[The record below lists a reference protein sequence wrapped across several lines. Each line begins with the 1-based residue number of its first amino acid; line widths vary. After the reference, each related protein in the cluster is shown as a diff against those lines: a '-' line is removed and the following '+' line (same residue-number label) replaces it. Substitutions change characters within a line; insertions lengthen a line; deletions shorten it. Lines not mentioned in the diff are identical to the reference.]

1 MRRARHHLIRIAVIA
16 AVMSVTYASAASL
29 NLAPVSLGAG
39 GSVVTPCDPNGV
51 NVSYT
56 LSADNV
62 TQITVF
68 DIEPGCAGGE
78 LSVALADG
86 SQASIGEAGPL
97 TVSAT
102 SHTLTFAPQPIS
114 YDVMA
119 VHIVIAGP

>member
-1 MRRARHHLIRIAVIA
+1 MRKVRHHLIRIAIIA

-39 GSVVTPCDPNGV
+39 GSAVTPCDPDGIT
-51 NVSYT
+51 VSYM

-62 TQITVF
+62 TQITVL
-68 DIEPGCAGGE
+68 DIAAACVGGD
-78 LSVALADG
+78 LSVALANA
-86 SQASIGEAGPL
+86 SNASIGEAGPQ

-114 YDVMA
+114 FDVMA
-119 VHIVIAGP
+119 VHVVIEGP